1 MPMKKFKAKIVPM
14 GDDHWSCIRIPF
26 NVEQEFGSKARVAEA
41 KRGLSLRRALCDS
54 QGLSPVFRGIRGS
67 PNPPS
72 SAIQND
78 LKQRR

>member
-54 QGLSPVFRGIRGS
+54 QGLSPAL
-67 PNPPS
+67 PALPS
-72 SAIQND
+72 SRTA
-78 LKQRR
+78 RAATS